1 VRQVQLAKGA
11 VRAGIELLLRARGLR
26 AEAVDRVLIAGSFG
40 FHLRT
45 ASLVHL
51 GLLPAAFA
59 DRVSFVGNTSQSGGR
74 AFLVNAPS
82 RDAMAQVAARV
93 RVLELAND
101 PAFEATFIA
110 ALAFPEPHPAQ
121 APQDRPVAVQGR

>member
-1 VRQVQLAKGA
+1 MPIDAWYSSSVGA
-11 VRAGIELLLRARGLR
+11 FPSSSSSGPGIFNSSS
-26 AEAVDRVLIAGSFG
+26 IAGSFG

-45 ASLVHL
+45 ASMVHL
-51 GLLPAAFA
+51 GLLPAAFT